1 MRITENHQREIHF
14 RSNKSANSISQSTS
28 TDWMK
33 QQVEASRTNRMRNT
47 LDLLSKQNTSG
58 SASKP
63 EGAFDELKFAV
74 GKLGE
79 MIKPPEGKTRQQ
91 VWDEYM
97 KDGGKSEAIKEVNRF
112 ANRTMDSA
120 LLHAPSAAM
129 KK

>member
-14 RSNKSANSISQSTS
+14 DQIKATNSISQSTS

-63 EGAFDELKFAV
+63 EGAF
-74 GKLGE
+74 
-79 MIKPPEGKTRQQ
+79 
-91 VWDEYM
+91 
-97 KDGGKSEAIKEVNRF
+97 
-112 ANRTMDSA
+112 
-120 LLHAPSAAM
+120 
-129 KK
+129 

>member
-14 RSNKSANSISQSTS
+14 RSNKSRNSISQSTS

-63 EGAFDELKFAV
+63 EGAF
-74 GKLGE
+74 
-79 MIKPPEGKTRQQ
+79 
-91 VWDEYM
+91 
-97 KDGGKSEAIKEVNRF
+97 
-112 ANRTMDSA
+112 
-120 LLHAPSAAM
+120 
-129 KK
+129 

>member
-1 MRITENHQREIHF
+1 
-14 RSNKSANSISQSTS
+14 
-28 TDWMK
+28 MK

-120 LLHAPSAAM
+120 LPM
-129 KK
+129 RQVRP